1 MKSGHLFSR
10 YDCAMTEKTNF
21 DATITESP
29 SFHKVSIMGVGGAR
43 TTTMHPSCRARF
55 DMQEQTKT
63 NNQKN
68 RLGRNLPKKA
78 NAPLYL
84 ASRSPRR
91 RKLLNEVG
99 IDVHIIET
107 GVDDGLLDP
116 GDVSIEQ
123 WTLALAYFKAK
134 AGAIRLEA
142 DGKAGVVLGADTLI
156 EHRGEIIGQP
166 RNRSHAREI
175 LNRLENEVHHVIT
188 GVAIVD
194 LETGRRSFLCDT
206 ARVDVGEFDDE
217 NINEY
222 LDTDQWKGKA
232 GAYNLDDRIDAGWPI
247 QYEGDPGTIMGLPVK
262 RLIPH
267 LADRWGFRPDEE
279 IRKRPTS

>member
-1 MKSGHLFSR
+1 MKSERAFSR

-29 SFHKVSIMGVGGAR
+29 SYHKASNMGGGGAR
-43 TTTMHPSCRARF
+43 TTTIQRSGHARF
-55 DMQEQTKT
+55 DMQQQKKT
-63 NNQKN
+63 NNPKV
-68 RLGRNLPKKA
+68 RPCRNHTKKA

-91 RKLLNEVG
+91 KKLPDEAG
-99 IDVHIIET
+99 IDVRIIET

-142 DGKAGVVLGADTLI
+142 DGNAGVVLGADTLV
-156 EHRGEIIGQP
+156 EYHGEIIGQP
-166 RNRSHAREI
+166 RDRSHAREI
-175 LNRLENEVHHVIT
+175 LNQLENDVHHVIT
-188 GVAIVD
+188 GVAMVD
-194 LETGRRSFLCDT
+194 LQTGRRSFLCDT
-206 ARVDVGEFDDE
+206 ARVNVGEIDVEEID
-217 NINEY
+217 EY
-222 LDTDQWKGKA
+222 LRTDQWKGKA
-232 GAYNLDDRIDAGWPI
+232 GAYNLEDRIDAGWPI

-267 LADRWGFRPDEE
+267 LVDRWGFTPDEE
-279 IRKRPTS
+279 VQRRGAK